1 MKIRRRSP
9 VLFALPVLLATAACG
24 GGDATGLISPDG
36 EPSLG
41 ATVRVTVNCA
51 TPLKPGNQVQCTA
64 YGYDSNN
71 VFTSSSAGSWAS
83 SNTSVA
89 TVSSGGLVTAV
100 ATGTANISAVVDGI
114 TGSKAIAVKPD
125 IAIDGPST
133 VESGEICSFFSN
145 VIAGTAPYTYNWS
158 SSYNWVHDWGY
169 TDNEPWNWTGHS
181 TGTGTFTI
189 YLTVTDA
196 SGQSTSVSKS
206 VSAVANTQ
214 FACLI

>member
-1 MKIRRRSP
+1 MKIRRLSP

-36 EPSLG
+36 APSLG
-41 ATVRVTVNCA
+41 VTVRVTVNCA
-51 TPLKPGNQVQCTA
+51 TPLKPGDQVQCTA

-71 VFTSSSAGSWAS
+71 VFTSSVAGSWAS

-89 TVSSGGLVTAV
+89 TVSSTGLVTAV
-100 ATGTANISAVVDGI
+100 ATGTANISAVVDGV
-114 TGSKAIAVKPD
+114 TGSKTIAVKPN
-125 IAIDGPST
+125 IAIDGPGT
-133 VESGEICSFFSN
+133 VESGEICSFFAN

-158 SSYNWVHDWGY
+158 SSSNWTHDWGW
-169 TDNEPWNWTGHS
+169 TDNEPGTWTGHS
-181 TGTGTFTI
+181 TSGSSFTI

-196 SGQSTSVSKS
+196 SGQSSSVSKT

-214 FACLI
+214 IACII